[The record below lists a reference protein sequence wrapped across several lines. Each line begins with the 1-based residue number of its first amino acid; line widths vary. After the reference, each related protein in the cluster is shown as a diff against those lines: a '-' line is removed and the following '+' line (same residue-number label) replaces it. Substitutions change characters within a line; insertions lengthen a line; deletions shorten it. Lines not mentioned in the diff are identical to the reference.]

1 MNLLMKSCTLGLIA
15 ALALLVSGCAAEI
28 GSERWC
34 AEMKG
39 KQPAD
44 WTANQAVDYAK
55 HCILK

>member
-1 MNLLMKSCTLGLIA
+1 MNALMKSCSLCLVA

-34 AEMKG
+34 ADMKG

>member
-1 MNLLMKSCTLGLIA
+1 MNTLTKIGSFVVVTALL
-15 ALALLVSGCAAEI
+15 LLVSGCAAEV

-34 AEMKG
+34 TEMKG

>member
-1 MNLLMKSCTLGLIA
+1 MNALMKSCSLGLMA
-15 ALALLVSGCAAEI
+15 ALLVLGSGCAAEI

-44 WTANQAVDYAK
+44 WTANQAIDYAK